1 MSAINTLSKILEI
14 IFFNKRTSNK
24 DAEEGILAI
33 HINVINMVNAF
44 TSLIAK
50 DIRSILLLQTNDK
63 YKAVKRK
70 PVVEYVSVTIS
81 CILSYLEQ
89 TLSQFVPSFS
99 CLYLY

>member
-1 MSAINTLSKILEI
+1 MHLPAFKW
-14 IFFNKRTSNK
+14 TSSFLC
-24 DAEEGILAI
+24 E
-33 HINVINMVNAF
+33 
-44 TSLIAK
+44 TIAK

-70 PVVEYVSVTIS
+70 PVVEYVSLTIS